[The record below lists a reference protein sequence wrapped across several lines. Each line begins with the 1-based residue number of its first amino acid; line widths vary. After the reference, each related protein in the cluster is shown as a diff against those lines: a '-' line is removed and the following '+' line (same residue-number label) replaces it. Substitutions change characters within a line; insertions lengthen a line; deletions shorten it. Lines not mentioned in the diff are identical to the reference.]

1 MVLTVLKLIENDDL
15 EQLRSTFIRT
25 IVHILN
31 FYVIRKV
38 TTNEKK
44 MIFSTIVN
52 REPWPVL

>member
-44 MIFSTIVN
+44 MTFSPIVN
-52 REPWPVL
+52 RVP